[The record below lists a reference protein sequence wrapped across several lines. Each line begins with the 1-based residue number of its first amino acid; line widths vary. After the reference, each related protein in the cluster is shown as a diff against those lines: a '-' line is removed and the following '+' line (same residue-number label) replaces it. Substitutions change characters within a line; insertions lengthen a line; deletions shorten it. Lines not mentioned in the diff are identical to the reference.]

1 MYSYFYENGK
11 EDAEGIEILKY
22 KICLPEFE
30 KKERMTKFYRE
41 ISSGVKAFCDGELK
55 KYALLQY
62 EEKGDQRGKLGYPQI
77 IYTLN
82 GRVTYC
88 DGEHLFVLIE
98 AMLKRRGER
107 AQICRRY
114 DSHGWTLS
122 DELLMRPKDIAEL
135 AFGGENIPKDV
146 RKAKNLFIS
155 ENRLFCCDGERI
167 NEIELPISEKGLSQ
181 I

>member
-1 MYSYFYENGK
+1 MYSYFYKNGK
-11 EDAEGIEILKY
+11 ESIEGIEILKY

-30 KKERMTKFYRE
+30 GRERMTEFYRK
-41 ISSGVKAFCDGELK
+41 IAAGVMTFCEGELK
-55 KYALLQY
+55 KYAFSQY
-62 EEKGDQRGKLGYPQI
+62 EEKSGEIGRMGYPQI

-82 GRVTYC
+82 GRVTHC

-122 DELLMRPKDIAEL
+122 DELLMRPKDIALL
-135 AFGGENIPKDV
+135 ASGGGNISKDAK
-146 RKAKNLFIS
+146 RAKNLFIS
-155 ENRLFCCDGERI
+155 EGRLFSCEGERI
-167 NEIELPISEKGLSQ
+167 SEIELLRAQ
-181 I
+181 

>member
-11 EDAEGIEILKY
+11 ESIGNIEVLKY

-30 KKERMTKFYRE
+30 GKKRMTGFYRE
-41 ISSGVKAFCDGELK
+41 IASGVKKFCEGELK
-55 KYALLQY
+55 KYALSQY
-62 EEKGDQRGKLGYPQI
+62 EENGEKTGRLGYPQI

-82 GRVTYC
+82 GRVTHC

-122 DELLMRPKDIAEL
+122 DELLMRPKDIAAL
-135 AFGGENIPKDV
+135 FFGRENIPKDI
-146 RKAKNLFIS
+146 RKAKNLFVS
-155 ENRLFCCDGERI
+155 ENRLFCCDEERI
-167 NEIELPISEKGLSQ
+167 CEIELPVDNRNG
-181 I
+181 